1 MAARVGPDVHAR
13 AGELQDP
20 GLSGHPSGLQR
31 QFVEGRDVGESE
43 DHPKEQGCRGAAAVH
58 GERGVFCDSRCAEG
72 GEGGVGCARCVELA
86 EPGDG
91 GADPD
96 ELCGSYSE
104 DGDCGSYG
112 GGEELF
118 RGDLNFQCPCEVMLD
133 LALSLKYDTAV
144 TPFLVT
150 QDISHF
156 SSYRGHNCNNEI
168 GEVVRQ
174 TTFFKGL
181 LFNLP
186 CP

>member
-1 MAARVGPDVHAR
+1 
-13 AGELQDP
+13 
-20 GLSGHPSGLQR
+20 
-31 QFVEGRDVGESE
+31 
-43 DHPKEQGCRGAAAVH
+43 
-58 GERGVFCDSRCAEG
+58 
-72 GEGGVGCARCVELA
+72 
-86 EPGDG
+86 
-91 GADPD
+91 
-96 ELCGSYSE
+96 
-104 DGDCGSYG
+104 
-112 GGEELF
+112 
-118 RGDLNFQCPCEVMLD
+118 MLD